1 MTGAGSFAEREKDG
15 FMGNFQYI
23 ANHLSIAAIGGR
35 VQSPKSTLL
44 RQYLIPAEPL
54 SMDYALLQTVLAV
67 IPIHLPLFLR
77 SPRVIAGIVAGAV
90 TVIGVA
96 TYVLTRRKPTA
107 EEIERER
114 RELLARSGRITDG
127 TIMDTMITEA
137 RNGGLGASEAP
148 TPTDPSAPTPQI
160 IVYNYRIG
168 GVTYECAQDVT
179 ALAEYV
185 HGIRTDLPI
194 QVRYLPQN
202 PANSIVVAESWS
214 GLRLNSSRPYQ
225 AKPG

>member
-1 MTGAGSFAEREKDG
+1 V
-15 FMGNFQYI
+15 
-23 ANHLSIAAIGGR
+23 LS
-35 VQSPKSTLL
+35 
-44 RQYLIPAEPL
+44 LI
-54 SMDYALLQTVLAV
+54 S
-67 IPIHLPLFLR
+67 IHLPLALR
-77 SPRVIAGIVAGAV
+77 SPRVIAAIVAGV
-90 TVIGVA
+90 GTVAGIA
-96 TYVLTRRKPTA
+96 TYVLTRRKPTP

-114 RELLARSGRITDG
+114 RDLLARSGRITDG

-137 RNGGLGASEAP
+137 RNSSVSVPETA
-148 TPTDPSAPTPQI
+148 TPDDNPILTPQI
-160 IVYNYRIG
+160 IVYNYRIA

-214 GLRLNSSRPYQ
+214 GLRLGSSSPH
-225 AKPG
+225 PTD

>member
-1 MTGAGSFAEREKDG
+1 V
-15 FMGNFQYI
+15 
-23 ANHLSIAAIGGR
+23 AAI
-35 VQSPKSTLL
+35 
-44 RQYLIPAEPL
+44 A
-54 SMDYALLQTVLAV
+54 
-67 IPIHLPLFLR
+67 
-77 SPRVIAGIVAGAV
+77 IVWY
-90 TVIGVA
+90 TF
-96 TYVLTRRKPTA
+96 TRRRPTA

-137 RNGGLGASEAP
+137 RTAAATVLEVPAAV
-148 TPTDPSAPTPQI
+148 DPSGLTPQI
-160 IVYNYRIG
+160 IVYNYRIA

-179 ALAEYV
+179 TLAEYV

-214 GLRLNSSRPYQ
+214 GLRLSSLHPYQ
-225 AKPG
+225 AD

>member
-1 MTGAGSFAEREKDG
+1 LDYAFGQKTVLLL
-15 FMGNFQYI
+15 NPI
-23 ANHLSIAAIGGR
+23 HLSPSLRSPGVVAAIG
-35 VQSPKSTLL
+35 V
-44 RQYLIPAEPL
+44 
-54 SMDYALLQTVLAV
+54 
-67 IPIHLPLFLR
+67 
-77 SPRVIAGIVAGAV
+77 
-90 TVIGVA
+90 GVA
-96 TYVLTRRKPTA
+96 SAIGIAIYAFTRRKPTA

-127 TIMDTMITEA
+127 TIMDTMVTEA
-137 RNGGLGASEAP
+137 RNATEVLERDDRSIP
-148 TPTDPSAPTPQI
+148 TPHI
-160 IVYNYRIG
+160 IVYNYRIA

-214 GLRLNSSRPYQ
+214 GLRLSSSHPYQ
-225 AKPG
+225 ADYQAD